1 MSASTYTHVDT
12 HTHTQTHSNSQFSLA
27 GKISFSSLF
36 DFCGTEKKIKSQKY
50 FPACECLL
58 FFYFYFLFCFLCLF
72 RFTKSSNCEI
82 LFVVSVLRFFSFVSA
97 MFNVQLCAES
107 ALLCSARS
115 ARRQRKLN
123 YVCFVAAA
131 AAAAA
136 TAVAAGVAAET
147 RRQSVSNAGCSQR
160 RR

>member
-1 MSASTYTHVDT
+1 M
-12 HTHTQTHSNSQFSLA
+12 
-27 GKISFSSLF
+27 
-36 DFCGTEKKIKSQKY
+36 
-50 FPACECLL
+50 
-58 FFYFYFLFCFLCLF
+58 F

-147 RRQSVSNAGCSQR
+147 RRQSVSNAGCRQR
-160 RR
+160 RAQALREPESQSTTRTKGRESEQERARVAKQTQRKKGEEKGERGPEREFCAS

>member
-1 MSASTYTHVDT
+1 M
-12 HTHTQTHSNSQFSLA
+12 
-27 GKISFSSLF
+27 
-36 DFCGTEKKIKSQKY
+36 
-50 FPACECLL
+50 
-58 FFYFYFLFCFLCLF
+58 F

-107 ALLCSARS
+107 ALLCSARF

-147 RRQSVSNAGCSQR
+147 RRQSVSNAGCRQR
-160 RR
+160 RAQALRESESQSTTRTKGRERANKREQGLLSKLRETRGRRRGSVAQRENSVPAEG